1 MPKNSLIACL
11 AVMLFAAATAG
22 HAQSIGYV
30 GTLGGELSSAV
41 SYNSAGGGNSV
52 SIVGTGEYQ
61 VTLGGLGDSLNS
73 NIQVN
78 AADYDGTV
86 HYCTIGDWGSFN
98 DVDVTAYVFC
108 FDSSGNPLTEDFT
121 LLYQARTSAPPSGS
135 IAFLWADQPSIA
147 VGSTYTPDSSYSY
160 NSTGGTNTVRHE
172 STGLYLAF
180 LPGLKERGNVQ
191 VTAYG
196 GGAARCEVADW
207 TKHGSGSKVSV
218 YCVDGSSAA
227 ADEYFSLSFTD
238 GTTEAAGP
246 SATAHGAYAWANKP
260 TKANYVPTISRQFNS
275 VSAPDDLTAQRFG
288 GPVLG
293 QYSLTVPNP
302 SNLSFNTFLG
312 MVTANGTS
320 GEYCNMAGI
329 NVLEGEIYMDV
340 FCYGSEGILQDT
352 MYSGTLIFS
361 N

>member
-108 FDSSGNPLTEDFT
+108 FDSSVSRMAVNLWNQMD
-121 LLYQARTSAPPSGS
+121 GS
-135 IAFLWADQPSIA
+135 IFPDNFMVPCA
-147 VGSTYTPDSSYSY
+147 VAMACCY
-160 NSTGGTNTVRHE
+160 NS
-172 STGLYLAF
+172 
-180 LPGLKERGNVQ
+180 GN
-191 VTAYG
+191 
-196 GGAARCEVADW
+196 
-207 TKHGSGSKVSV
+207 SGKS
-218 YCVDGSSAA
+218 
-227 ADEYFSLSFTD
+227 
-238 GTTEAAGP
+238 
-246 SATAHGAYAWANKP
+246 W
-260 TKANYVPTISRQFNS
+260 
-275 VSAPDDLTAQRFG
+275 
-288 GPVLG
+288 
-293 QYSLTVPNP
+293 
-302 SNLSFNTFLG
+302 
-312 MVTANGTS
+312 M
-320 GEYCNMAGI
+320 
-329 NVLEGEIYMDV
+329 
-340 FCYGSEGILQDT
+340 
-352 MYSGTLIFS
+352 
-361 N
+361 